1 MSKAKSYERFKKY
14 LQSLNLPPE
23 QYEKRLKAWCKK
35 VGF

>member
-1 MSKAKSYERFKKY
+1 MNKAKSYERFKKY
-14 LQSLNLPPE
+14 LQSLNLPYE

>member
-1 MSKAKSYERFKKY
+1 MSKQQSYERFKKY

-23 QYEKRLKAWCKK
+23 QYEKRLNAWCKK